1 MGSMNLLSGGLI
13 SLLIAMGAI
22 FIGMSILV
30 FAIIMFVRSVRAYY
44 NKDKNEDA
52 VVPEQD
58 FNGLNL
64 EREGAADGEGNPAD
78 ENAIPVF
85 ADNDPAEVLFSIYRS
100 NQTYEANYQ
109 TELSFAWLCDSFAAF
124 ASERGLEIE
133 PAQIR
138 MVFTAMQTSRLVV
151 VDPANLSEA
160 KFSRFVA
167 VLGEFFGDPTEVQHL
182 PRKTPN
188 DEYWNWNK
196 ALLLAEDGS
205 PSALLKK
212 TYQARIRTSE
222 VTVAALDRVPASE
235 MDAVFAKYLKFF
247 ETPSVPYPVY
257 MFLTSAKTFLPHFQG
272 VDLVLP
278 QNLWYFVMRD
288 SADTAAIPAT
298 VARVAA
304 NLPLEIKRADER
316 TPAVGASERAL
327 PAFKSFEMCC
337 DRVLDEY
344 FLSLELW
351 KKIDLLEAFLKK
363 EVGFSIGNK
372 LARRMETFSS
382 VYLACGAT
390 PAETLDFM
398 LASLLLPALNKA
410 QRAVLYDDA
419 HSFANEMETVL
430 GASNITSCISVW
442 SGYKRADEKLAFDL
456 TGASV
461 GEEN

>member
-13 SLLIAMGAI
+13 SLLIAVVAI
-22 FIGMSILV
+22 FMGMSILI
-30 FAIIMFVRSVRAYY
+30 FAIIMFVRSGRAYY
-44 NKDKNEDA
+44 KNKSEDA

-58 FNGLNL
+58 FNGLHL
-64 EREGAADGEGNPAD
+64 EREASADGED
-78 ENAIPVF
+78 EGKSAEEAIPVF
-85 ADNDPAEVLFSIYRS
+85 SENDPADALFSLYRS
-100 NQTYEANYQ
+100 NQTYGADYR
-109 TELSFAWLCDSFAAF
+109 TDLSFSYLCDSFASF
-124 ASERGLEIE
+124 ASARGLEME
-133 PAQIR
+133 TAQIR

-151 VDPANLSEA
+151 VDPTNLSDA
-160 KFSRFVA
+160 KFSRFMA
-167 VLGEFFGDPTEVQHL
+167 VLGEFFGDATEVQHL
-182 PRKTPN
+182 PAKTPN

-196 ALLLAEDGS
+196 ALLLADNGS
-205 PSALLKK
+205 ASALLKK
-212 TYQARIRTSE
+212 TYQARIRENE

-235 MDAVFAKYLKFF
+235 MEAVFAKYLKFF
-247 ETPSVPYPVY
+247 ETPAAPYPVY
-257 MFLTSAKTFLPHFQG
+257 MFLTSARTALPLFQG

-304 NLPLEIKRADER
+304 ILPLEIKRAEER
-316 TPAVGASERAL
+316 TPAETEARAL

-398 LASLLLPALNKA
+398 LASLMLPALNKE
-410 QRAVLYDDA
+410 QRAVLYEDA

-430 GASNITSCISVW
+430 GASNIASCMSVW
-442 SGYKRADEKLAFDL
+442 NGYKRADEKLGFDL
-456 TGASV
+456 AGASV